1 MQQVRAAAQ
10 SRTLGR
16 FTLIE
21 RLGAGGQGEVWRAH
35 DESRGIDIALKILS
49 PALARSPGAWAAL
62 EREQAIADRLQ
73 HPAILRVMPPE
84 RFGEVVAL
92 PMELASGGDLR
103 RLRGAGYLEI
113 VPVLIEVAEA
123 LDYAHERGVVHRDLK
138 PGNVLFDS
146 RGRAKLADFGVAG
159 LLTSCG
165 AAGVPKR
172 PAGLSPFSASPQQ
185 LRGEPPTPAD
195 DIYGFGALAY
205 ELLCGHP
212 PHYPH
217 FDPGRAQSERVPELA
232 PTRQI
237 PPELGRLVMRM
248 LAKRA
253 ADRPPSM
260 SQVLDELDGT
270 LNATLSY
277 EPELLA
283 TIDAESADPA
293 PAAVPPRSADDSP
306 APAPPAAASPPPAP
320 QRWEPAPAAPLP
332 MEPGAPAE
340 VRQSAPASMRPAAP
354 APMEPAAAASV
365 KPAVSAPTR
374 TAALAARAAVPAGP
388 AAPVSIRPPAPAPPA
403 STPPAPAPSAS
414 TPSASTPSASTP
426 SAASPQPG
434 PVAEAT
440 PSAPVIAR
448 GERMAV
454 TEPVDLA
461 FEHDALRISA
471 RPPRAAPPARPRSAG
486 SRPRRWPYLISG
498 LLVGA
503 ALICAAAAA
512 ALFLLPREDLGRLQT
527 VMARL
532 APAPLQR
539 ATASAPAPTPARA
552 EPKPAATPADA
563 AQLARLDAA
572 RAAFNQQFAALNSR
586 GAAIWDGADFSAAR
600 LAAAEASGAEKA
612 GGIALAHQQLER
624 ARRLLARVEARSA
637 GAFAAELARGNRAM
651 SAGHQRRAAQ
661 AFALAH
667 RIEPGSRRAIDGAR
681 RARLLPGVL
690 PLLADAHRAELA
702 GNYSRAAQDFS
713 QALALDPRNTVA
725 KAGLARANAAFG
737 NDNYAR
743 AVGAGYA
750 ALGAGRLDE
759 ARSDFQQA
767 LTYRSRG
774 SEATAGL
781 ARARAA
787 MQAGRVATLR
797 QEAARLEQQEH
808 WNQAL
813 EVYRLA
819 LGENPSLA
827 FARRGVARA
836 AARAR
841 LGSELAQMIE
851 HPSRLALPLVRVQA
865 MTLLQ
870 NARMQNPSGPVL
882 QSQIERLTR
891 LLPQFSHAVPLNLVS
906 DDATQVAIPSIGVF
920 GAFARREIRLMPGTY
935 TIIGTREG
943 YRDVRR
949 EFTVLPGDRNM
960 TITVSC
966 SEPI

>member
-10 SRTLGR
+10 PRTLGR
-16 FTLIE
+16 FTLSE

-49 PALARSPGAWAAL
+49 PALARSPGAWGAL
-62 EREQAIADRLQ
+62 EREHAIAARLQ
-73 HPAILRVMPPE
+73 HPAILQVMPPE
-84 RFGEVVAL
+84 RFGEVLAL

-123 LDYAHERGVVHRDLK
+123 LEYAHERGVVHRDLK

-159 LLTSCG
+159 LLTSCA
-165 AAGVPKR
+165 AAGAPKR
-172 PAGLSPFSASPQQ
+172 PAGLSPFSASPEQ

-195 DIYGFGALAY
+195 DIYGLGALAY
-205 ELLCGHP
+205 ELLSGHP
-212 PHYPH
+212 PHYPN

-237 PPELGRLVMRM
+237 PPELGHLVMRM
-248 LAKRA
+248 LAKSS
-253 ADRPPSM
+253 ADRPSSM
-260 SQVLDELDGT
+260 GQVLDELDGT

-277 EPELLA
+277 EPELPA
-283 TIDAESADPA
+283 GIDAESADPA
-293 PAAVPPRSADDSP
+293 PAEVARRSEGESP
-306 APAPPAAASPPPAP
+306 APASPAVASPPLAPPRREPTPAASLP
-320 QRWEPAPAAPLP
+320 LEPPAPAEAKQARAPVKP
-332 MEPGAPAE
+332 
-340 VRQSAPASMRPAAP
+340 SAPAPIRPAASAKPAATAPGGTDDPARGRAAAAARPAAP
-354 APMEPAAAASV
+354 VAIRPLAPPSPPAAGRAAPPRQPS
-365 KPAVSAPTR
+365 PIAAPTV
-374 TAALAARAAVPAGP
+374 AAPLAARGDRPA
-388 AAPVSIRPPAPAPPA
+388 I
-403 STPPAPAPSAS
+403 
-414 TPSASTPSASTP
+414 
-426 SAASPQPG
+426 
-434 PVAEAT
+434 AE
-440 PSAPVIAR
+440 PI
-448 GERMAV
+448 
-454 TEPVDLA
+454 DLA
-461 FEHDALRISA
+461 IDPDPLRISG
-471 RPPRAAPPARPRSAG
+471 RPPRAAPPARPRAAR

-503 ALICAAAAA
+503 GLICAAAAA
-512 ALFLLPREDLGRLQT
+512 ALFLLPREDLGTLQA

-532 APAPLQR
+532 APAPLRR
-539 ATASAPAPTPARA
+539 AAAPAPAPAPA
-552 EPKPAATPADA
+552 PPQPAAAPAATPVDA
-563 AQLARLDAA
+563 ARLARLDAE
-572 RAAFNQQFAALNSR
+572 RAAFNQQLAALDSR
-586 GAAIWDGADFSAAR
+586 GAALWDGADFSAAR
-600 LAAAEASGAEKA
+600 LAAAESSGAEKA
-612 GGIALAHQQLER
+612 GGIALAQQQLER
-624 ARRLLARVEARSA
+624 ASRLLTRVQGRAA

-667 RIEPGSRRAIDGAR
+667 RIEPGSRRAIEGVR

-702 GNYSRAAQDFS
+702 ADFSRAAQDFS
-713 QALALDPRNTVA
+713 QALALDPQNTVA

-743 AVGAGYA
+743 AVGSGYA

-759 ARSDFQQA
+759 AQSDFQQA
-767 LTYRSRG
+767 LTYRSTG
-774 SEATAGL
+774 SQATAGL
-781 ARARAA
+781 ARVSAA
-787 MQAGRVATLR
+787 MQAGRVAALR
-797 QEAARLEQQEH
+797 QKAALLEQREH

-813 EVYRLA
+813 EVYRMALA
-819 LGENPSLA
+819 ENPSLA
-827 FARRGVARA
+827 FAQRGAARA

-841 LGSELAQMIE
+841 LGSELAELIE

-870 NARMQNPSGPVL
+870 TARLQSPSGPVL
-882 QSQIERLTR
+882 QSQIEQLTR

-906 DDATQVAIPSIGVF
+906 DDATQVTIPSIGVF

-949 EFTVLPGDRNM
+949 EFTVLPGDRHM